1 MQLNRVHNGH
11 SAPPGAVQHQQHA
24 PPPHHGVSFLHYEI
38 SLLAQRATEA
48 AIKDVAL
55 VAWATAAVQQAAMTL
70 WPAAEVF
77 VYGSRSTGLSLPQSD
92 LDIMIVMPTPESG
105 PQMLSRDAAKDYVR
119 MLYSGLAG
127 QLNRTAWAKN
137 VEAITNATMPVI
149 HLFAQKPGAEASL
162 SHSNTGSHELPLDI
176 SIVTGRH
183 QGEKGIVLMQQLQ
196 AALPQL
202 RPLFLAIKTLLLSH
216 GLCCTYRGG
225 LSSYGLVLL
234 VSYFLQDPRNP
245 ANIGSN
251 VCDMGVAYLQL
262 LDFVGTQ
269 FDPVKEVVMLR
280 GELSS
285 LGSDVTNGV
294 QHDSANSQN
303 VSEGLNIRDPND
315 ACNNPGRSATRFPY
329 IQEICRCELQRQI
342 QQINVQRQ
350 MQ

>member
-1 MQLNRVHNGH
+1 MGAQHRAFMKSTLAKKTFQALLSEFKEKKAKPVAQPAQEPHQALCGAYPEGPPQAAHEAPPRHMGPAPPSMQLNRVHNGH

-234 VSYFLQDPRNP
+234 VSYFLQ
-245 ANIGSN
+245 
-251 VCDMGVAYLQL
+251 
-262 LDFVGTQ
+262 
-269 FDPVKEVVMLR
+269 
-280 GELSS
+280 
-285 LGSDVTNGV
+285 VTV
-294 QHDSANSQN
+294 WRA
-303 VSEGLNIRDPND
+303 
-315 ACNNPGRSATRFPY
+315 
-329 IQEICRCELQRQI
+329 
-342 QQINVQRQ
+342 
-350 MQ
+350 